1 MDEKV
6 TIELNGD
13 EALILFDWIKR
24 FNEKESNDF
33 EDQAEER
40 VLWNLEAL
48 LERSLV
54 APLTSE
60 YKTLLMKA
68 RDRMRDSE

>member
-1 MDEKV
+1 MDEKI
-6 TIELNGD
+6 TIELSGD
-13 EALILFDWIKR
+13 EALVLFDWIKR
-24 FNEKESNDF
+24 FNEKESIDF

-48 LERSLV
+48 LEKSLV
-54 APLTSE
+54 VPFTSE
-60 YKTLLMKA
+60 YTTLLMKA

>member
-1 MDEKV
+1 MDERI
-6 TIELNGD
+6 TIELSGD

-24 FNEKESNDF
+24 FNERDSSDF

-48 LERSLV
+48 LEKSLV
-54 APLTSE
+54 APFASE

-68 RDRMRDSE
+68 RNRMRDSE